1 MTTQLVF
8 DSAQQFEEL
17 VESQDYDLATSFVE
31 SMLNNIDADEEVVSI
46 IEAFFE
52 EEDTI
57 YDFEI
62 EKVNFVSNFKEFLT
76 IYEREEDYEG
86 CLVISNAI
94 KTLEGQA

>member
-1 MTTQLVF
+1 MTAQLVF
-8 DSAQQFEEL
+8 SSIQQFEDL
-17 VESQDYDLATSFVE
+17 LESQDYELATSFVE
-31 SMLNNIDADEEVVSI
+31 SMLSNLNTEGEIVPI

-57 YDFEI
+57 YDFEV
-62 EKVNFVSNFKEFLT
+62 EKTNFIPNFKEFLA

-86 CLVISNAI
+86 CLTISNAI

>member
-17 VESQDYDLATSFVE
+17 VESQDYDLVTSFVE

-86 CLVISNAI
+86 CLIISNAI

>member
-1 MTTQLVF
+1 MATQLVF

-17 VESQDYDLATSFVE
+17 IAAQDYELATSFVE
-31 SMLNNIDADEEVVSI
+31 SMLNNINADEEVVSI

-62 EKVNFVSNFKEFLT
+62 EKVNFIPNFKEFLT

-86 CLVISNAI
+86 CLIISNAI

>member
-1 MTTQLVF
+1 MATQLVF

-17 VESQDYDLATSFVE
+17 VAAQDYELATSFVE
-31 SMLNNIDADEEVVSI
+31 SMLNNINADEEVVTV

-62 EKVNFVSNFKEFLT
+62 EKVNFIPNFKEFLT

-86 CLVISNAI
+86 CLIISNAI

>member
-8 DSAQQFEEL
+8 DSAQHFEEL
-17 VESQDYDLATSFVE
+17 IAAQDYELATSFVE
-31 SMLNNIDADEEVVSI
+31 SMLNNINEDKGTISI

-62 EKVNFVSNFKEFLT
+62 EKSNFISNFKEFLT

-86 CLVISNAI
+86 CALIAAAI
-94 KTLEGQA
+94 KTLEDLA

>member
-8 DSAQQFEEL
+8 DSAHQFEEL
-17 VESQDYDLATSFVE
+17 IAAQDYELATSFVE
-31 SMLNNIDADEEVVSI
+31 SMLNNINSDEEVVSV

-62 EKVNFVSNFKEFLT
+62 EKVNFIPNFKEFLT

-86 CLVISNAI
+86 CLIISNAI

>member
-1 MTTQLVF
+1 MAIQLVF

-17 VESQDYDLATSFVE
+17 VAAQDYELATSFVE
-31 SMLNNIDADEEVVSI
+31 SMLNNINADEEVVSV

-62 EKVNFVSNFKEFLT
+62 EKVNFSPNFKEFLT

-86 CLVISNAI
+86 CLIISNAI